1 VTSDHDLFRF
11 LHFVRRSGDLAFARR
26 ITRMLDTELQALPR
40 DTGVAPS
47 AAARVLSSVVEQLAL
62 GAA

>member
-1 VTSDHDLFRF
+1 MTSDHDLFRF

-26 ITRMLDTELQALPR
+26 ITLMLDSELQTLPR
-40 DTGVAPS
+40 NSAVAPRG
-47 AAARVLSSVVEQLAL
+47 AARVLSSVVEQLAL

>member
-1 VTSDHDLFRF
+1 MTSDHDLLRF

-26 ITRMLDTELQALPR
+26 IIRMLDTELQALPR
-40 DTGVAPS
+40 DSGVAPGG
-47 AAARVLSSVVEQLAL
+47 AARVLRSVVEQLAL